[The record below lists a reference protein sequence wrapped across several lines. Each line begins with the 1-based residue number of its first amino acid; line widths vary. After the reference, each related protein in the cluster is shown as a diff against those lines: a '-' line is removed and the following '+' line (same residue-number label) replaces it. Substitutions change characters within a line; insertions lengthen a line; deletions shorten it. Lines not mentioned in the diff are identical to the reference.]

1 MRRPQHVIG
10 LAAGLSLACTLG
22 GAATASAATSPTG
35 AATTAGS
42 PVIVIL
48 NNQSGS
54 PAATESPV
62 ISQVKAAGGTNVIG
76 YSAVASFAATVTP
89 AEAQSLAANPAVASV
104 VPDQKISVTP
114 VAASQVAATPSGPRT
129 GPGTGPSAI
138 CGTPSKPLLPEDL
151 TTTHANEVHAQG
163 ITGAGVTVA
172 WIADGLD
179 PGNPDFIRNGKSIF
193 KDYVDFS
200 GTGPDTQ
207 TGGEEAF
214 GDASMIAAQGNETYD
229 LSTYNNPAYP
239 LPKDCDIKIEGM
251 APGASLIGLKAGD
264 EFLANSAILQSIDY
278 AITHGTNVISESF
291 GANVYSDNNARDT
304 IQLFNDAAVRHGIT
318 VTASTG
324 DAGISGTQGSPS
336 TDPNVISAGAS
347 TEFQSY
353 EQTGYAGARSFSNGK
368 WVSDNVSALSS
379 GGISQ
384 GGQVPDLVAP
394 GEADWALCSTDTA
407 LFTECLNYNGKP
419 TPILLFGGTSEAS
432 PVTAGAAALVIQAYR
447 EYHHD
452 ASPSPALVKQFLTG
466 TATDL
471 GLPAPEQ
478 GSGLLNAD
486 AAVQAAEN
494 YQGGNGGNGGN
505 QPDQLVTTP
514 NQTLLTGA
522 PGAHV
527 STGVAVTN
535 SGGRAEKV
543 WLGTRNYAQTS
554 GYQTNVA
561 LNAATDPTFRYPTN
575 GLPWAYKKL
584 TFHVSSGAARLGV
597 SIDWKGDPEGIPGGS
612 VVRLTL
618 IGPDGAFVTNTRP
631 QGSTVS
637 ANYGFVD
644 VAQPEG
650 GTWTAVLYTPTEAAA
665 VSGQPQPYTG
675 NVILNAYTQKT
686 VPEGSV
692 SPSALTL
699 GPGQT
704 GYARLN
710 TTISGDQGDTAESV
724 TLATSGGQ
732 HASIPV
738 VLRPVIPIT
747 GGKGTFT
754 GTINGGNA
762 RASAPTQTNTYSFN
776 VPRGEQDLNVGIHL
790 SSDPNVLIEGALIDP
805 DGETVDVDSNATSVH
820 STTGVIS
827 SGPNLQLVQNA
838 PEPGQWRFVLIVVDP
853 VTGAEVSQAFSGVI
867 GFNEAKVSSNL
878 PASSSSTLT
887 AGQATSYTISYGN
900 PGSVPEPVQ
909 VDPRLQV
916 STSVTLPSLS
926 AAPTVTL
933 PLSVSS
939 IFSVPFYEVPPGTS
953 QLTVAATSSSPSQ
966 LELSGPLGEPDVF
979 GDLAAA
985 QSGDLT
991 SVARITEAGG
1001 RHQVAR
1007 GSWGTFVQ
1015 QIGPFSGAGA
1025 PAGTSTLTATAV
1037 TQPLDPSV
1045 TSTAGDPYARG
1056 FTDQAPTG
1064 TPAVVQPGRTA
1075 GIKVTITPSAKA
1087 GTVVH
1092 GVIYLVTSP
1101 FNSTDTIA
1109 GAVAGGLGGVQTSGD
1124 VLAALPYTYTVG

>member
-251 APGASLIGLKAGD
+251 APGASLIGLKAGG

-318 VTASTG
+318 VTVSTG

-447 EYHHD
+447 EYHHG

-597 SIDWKGDPEGIPGGS
+597 SIDWKGDPEGVPGGS

-618 IGPDGAFVTNTRP
+618 IGPDGAFLTDTRP
-631 QGSTVS
+631 QGSTIS

-867 GFNEAKVSSNL
+867 GFNEAEVSSNL
-878 PASSSSTLT
+878 PANSSSTLT

-926 AAPTVTL
+926 GTPTVTL

-939 IFSVPFYEVPPGTS
+939 LLSAPFYEVPPGTS